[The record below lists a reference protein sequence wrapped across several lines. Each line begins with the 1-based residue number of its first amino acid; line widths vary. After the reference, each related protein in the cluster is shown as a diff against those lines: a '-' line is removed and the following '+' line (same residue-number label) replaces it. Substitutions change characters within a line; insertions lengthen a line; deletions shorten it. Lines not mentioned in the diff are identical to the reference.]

1 MPKPYHNNFN
11 KYNNIY
17 KNNEFNKKLSSLK
30 KYCPQSYKYLMFQFR
45 HYNCFQKEDGNYELN
60 LPTSPE
66 FKYIYG
72 EIKLKYC
79 VKDKSIIFKD
89 LEPSQFFMDGY
100 KMELDVYKK
109 FYYRDEKDKFKID
122 LMLSIKNIKEGI
134 NI

>member
-17 KNNEFNKKLSSLK
+17 KNNEFSKKLSSLK
-30 KYCPQSYKYLMFQFR
+30 KYLIFQFR
-45 HYNCFQKEDGNYELN
+45 HYNCFQKENGSYELN

-72 EIKLKYC
+72 QIKLKYC
-79 VKDKSIIFKD
+79 VKDKNIIFKD

-122 LMLSIKNIKEGI
+122 LMLTLKNIKEEI
-134 NI
+134 IYE